1 LTAIGVFANGS
12 KLFKKIIFVREDHMG
27 NIDEQ
32 ILRAAKEIVVKF
44 IEGGRISPSGFQ
56 EAFQNIYQ
64 VVEKTT
70 KDAIKRSTA
79 DEKSQTDKAD
89 KPGKTEKKHK

>member
-1 LTAIGVFANGS
+1 
-12 KLFKKIIFVREDHMG
+12 MG

-70 KDAIKRSTA
+70 KDSIKRSKL
-79 DEKSQTDKAD
+79 DEKSQADKVD
-89 KPGKTEKKHK
+89 KPGKTDII